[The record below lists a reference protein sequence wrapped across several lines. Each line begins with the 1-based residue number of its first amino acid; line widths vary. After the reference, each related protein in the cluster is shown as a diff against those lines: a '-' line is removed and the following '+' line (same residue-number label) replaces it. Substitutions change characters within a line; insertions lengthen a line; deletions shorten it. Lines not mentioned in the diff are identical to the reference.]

1 MEGGQDAPHSSS
13 CLGLLVTL
21 DQCPS
26 ILGRRDESM
35 LFILLNV
42 TRIELTVVDREILYP
57 LVYNLK
63 LRPLVL
69 VVPLL
74 VIMPA
79 LDFSYQWG
87 ISFFCCLLLVS
98 LHKSY
103 TVAISLAILT
113 IVPCWHLVVV
123 QEAHRIH
130 DRLWEVV
137 EALCHGVVC

>member
-1 MEGGQDAPHSSS
+1 
-13 CLGLLVTL
+13 
-21 DQCPS
+21 
-26 ILGRRDESM
+26 M

-42 TRIELTVVDREILYP
+42 TRIELPVVDREILYP

-87 ISFFCCLLLVS
+87 ISFCCLLLVS

-103 TVAISLAILT
+103 TVAISLAILP

-123 QEAHRIH
+123 RVVHRIH
-130 DRLWEVV
+130 NRLWEVV
-137 EALCHGVVC
+137 KDLRHVVR